1 MKVSKS
7 ENILLAE
14 INTCLQGSISAK
26 EREIMYTAKRRL
38 EKKEYFPAIIDSL
51 QSRLTPLA
59 IRQELSDEGRKIYRE
74 LLNPSF
80 ANNGFGHGLISI
92 FGVLHK

>member
-26 EREIMYTAKRRL
+26 EREIMCTAKRRL
-38 EKKEYFPAIIDSL
+38 EKKNIF
-51 QSRLTPLA
+51 
-59 IRQELSDEGRKIYRE
+59 
-74 LLNPSF
+74 LL
-80 ANNGFGHGLISI
+80 
-92 FGVLHK
+92 